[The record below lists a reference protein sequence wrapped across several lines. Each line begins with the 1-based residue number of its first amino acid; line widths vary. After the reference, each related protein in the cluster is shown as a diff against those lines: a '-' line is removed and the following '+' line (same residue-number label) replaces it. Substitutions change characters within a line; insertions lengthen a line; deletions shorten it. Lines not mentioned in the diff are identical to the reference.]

1 MQPSRRLKRA
11 VTFALLA
18 GALPAAVAQNS
29 ILEEVVVT
37 AQKREQNIQDVGITM
52 SAMTGDQLQALG
64 VRTSDELAVFTPG
77 VHISGAL
84 AGQNSQYAIRGV
96 VQNDFNDI
104 IEAPNAVYL
113 DEGYI
118 PIANAQTF
126 GLFDIERVEVLK
138 GPQGT
143 LFGRNATGGLVQY
156 ISRKPTFEKVDGFLE
171 LATGMYD
178 SPENPWSQRIEGAI
192 GGPLG
197 ERVAARIAGFYT
209 NTDDYLINSYPAGSP
224 TPGFASG
231 AGSPG
236 DGAGADMGS
245 NETYAFRGTID
256 LKPNDDVLLR
266 VSANYA
272 KSTVSTGP
280 YQSIPTI
287 AVLDAQGELID
298 VRNIARDETRLS
310 IQGNADGGGNVI
322 DGSSF
327 LPGGG
332 LGLPGRPVAG
342 GDFFG
347 YIDPDGDGWRTSGDF
362 AFEDQGETE
371 ATGVQG
377 RLEWDLA
384 GGAQIVA
391 ITDWKNYQKALFID
405 VDSAPVN
412 QLANFGQVD
421 ADSLSQEIRITGET
435 DRTRWV
441 AGVYYL
447 NIDTDSD
454 NGLKAPVNSIIFDL
468 FGAPFDIGVKAA
480 LETTSYSGF
489 GQLEFDMTD
498 TLTFTIGARV
508 IQEEK
513 DYDMKANGF
522 FIATGPDSTNEG
534 EPLPNVPVAGA
545 PFSFQDESSDTLWA
559 GKLQLDW
566 RPQDGMLVYGSVSR
580 GVKAG
585 SYNAP
590 LLGSYLGSGG
600 DVSLPYEPEEL
611 MAYEVGFKASLG
623 DRTRLNGA
631 TYFYD
636 YKDSQAFL
644 FVGVGGVVIN
654 ADAENYGAELQ
665 LETTPI
671 DGLDLSVGIAWIDAT
686 TKDVPLRF
694 DSPLPPRDVQPTYT
708 PEWQATALARYS
720 WEALGGRMNVR
731 ADASYSDE
739 YFYNLRNF
747 SADKYD
753 SYVLVNLGIGWAS
766 EDNAWLLSLDAKNVT
781 DEKAGLQGY
790 DLASLCGCNEVSY
803 RPPRWYG
810 VSLRRSF

>member
-1 MQPSRRLKRA
+1 VP
-11 VTFALLA
+11 
-18 GALPAAVAQNS
+18 
-29 ILEEVVVT
+29 
-37 AQKREQNIQDVGITM
+37 
-52 SAMTGDQLQALG
+52 
-64 VRTSDELAVFTPG
+64 
-77 VHISGAL
+77 
-84 AGQNSQYAIRGV
+84 
-96 VQNDFNDI
+96 
-104 IEAPNAVYL
+104 
-113 DEGYI
+113 
-118 PIANAQTF
+118 
-126 GLFDIERVEVLK
+126 
-138 GPQGT
+138 
-143 LFGRNATGGLVQY
+143 
-156 ISRKPTFEKVDGFLE
+156 
-171 LATGMYD
+171 
-178 SPENPWSQRIEGAI
+178 
-192 GGPLG
+192 
-197 ERVAARIAGFYT
+197 
-209 NTDDYLINSYPAGSP
+209 
-224 TPGFASG
+224 
-231 AGSPG
+231 
-236 DGAGADMGS
+236 
-245 NETYAFRGTID
+245 
-256 LKPNDDVLLR
+256 
-266 VSANYA
+266 
-272 KSTVSTGP
+272 
-280 YQSIPTI
+280 
-287 AVLDAQGELID
+287 
-298 VRNIARDETRLS
+298 
-310 IQGNADGGGNVI
+310 
-322 DGSSF
+322 
-327 LPGGG
+327 
-332 LGLPGRPVAG
+332 G

-362 AFEDQGETE
+362 AFEDQGVTE
-371 ATGVQG
+371 ATGIQG

-421 ADSLSQEIRITGET
+421 ADSLSQEIRISGES

-454 NGLKAPVNSIIFDL
+454 NGLKAPVNSIIFDY

-498 TLTFTIGARV
+498 TLTFTLGARV

-513 DYDMKANGF
+513 DYNMKANGF
-522 FIATGPDSTNEG
+522 FISSGPDSTNEG
-534 EPLPNVPVAGA
+534 EPLPGVPPGTDA
-545 PFSFQDESSDTLWA
+545 PYSFQDDSSDTLWA
-559 GKLQLDW
+559 GKVQLDW
-566 RPQDGMLVYGSVSR
+566 RPQDGTLVYGSVSR

-600 DVSLPYEPEEL
+600 DASLPYKPEEL
-611 MAYEVGFKASLG
+611 MAYEVGFKSSLS

-631 TYFYD
+631 AYFYD

-686 TKDVPLRF
+686 TKDVPLRAG
-694 DSPLPPRDVQPTYT
+694 SPLPPRDVQPTYT
-708 PEWQATALARYS
+708 PEWQASAMARYS
-720 WEALGGRMNVR
+720 WAALGGQMNVR
-731 ADASYSDE
+731 ADAGYSDE

-753 SYVLVNLGIGWAS
+753 SYVIVNLGVGWAS
-766 EDNAWLLSLDAKNVT
+766 EDDAWYVSLDAKNVT
-781 DEKAGLQGY
+781 DEKAGMQGY

-803 RPPRWYG
+803 RLPRWYG

>member
-1 MQPSRRLKRA
+1 MQSSRRLQRA
-11 VTFALLA
+11 IALALL
-18 GALPAAVAQNS
+18 PIAAATVNAQTS
-29 ILEEVVVT
+29 VLEEVVVT

-52 SAMTGDQLQALG
+52 NAMSGEQLQALG

-156 ISRKPTFEKVDGFLE
+156 ISRKPTFDAVEGFIDLS
-171 LATGMYD
+171 GGVYD

-197 ERVAARIAGFYT
+197 DRVAARIAGFYT
-209 NTDDYLINSYPAGSP
+209 NTDDYLINTYPAGAP
-224 TPGFASG
+224 APGFGSG

-236 DGAGADMGS
+236 EGAGADMGS
-245 NETYAFRGTID
+245 NETHAFRGTVD
-256 LKPNDDVLLR
+256 FQPNDDVLLR
-266 VSANYA
+266 LSGNYA

-287 AVLDAQGELID
+287 AVLDEQGEIID
-298 VRNIARDETRLS
+298 VRHIARDETRLS
-310 IQGNADGGGNVI
+310 IQGDGDGGGNVI
-322 DGSSF
+322 DGSVF

-332 LGLPGRPVAG
+332 LGLPGRPVPG

-371 ATGVQG
+371 ATGIQG

-384 GGAQIVA
+384 GGAQLVA

-412 QLANFGQVD
+412 QLANFGAVD
-421 ADSLSQEIRITGET
+421 ADSLSQEIRLTGET

-489 GQLEFDMTD
+489 GQVEFDMTD
-498 TLTFTIGARV
+498 TLTFTLGARV

-513 DYDMKANGF
+513 DYEMLANGF
-522 FIATGPDSTNEG
+522 FISTGPDSTNEG
-534 EPLPNVPVAGA
+534 EPLPDVPVPGA
-545 PFSFQDESSDTLWA
+545 PFSFQDDSDDTLWA
-559 GKLQLDW
+559 GKVQLDW
-566 RPQDGMLVYGSVSR
+566 RPQDGHLVYASLSR

-600 DVSLPYEPEEL
+600 DASLKYEPEEL
-611 MAYEVGFKASLG
+611 TAYEIGFKSSLT

-631 TYFYD
+631 AYFYD

-644 FVGVGGVVIN
+644 FVGVGGIVIN

-665 LETTPI
+665 LQTTPF
-671 DGLDLSVGIAWIDAT
+671 DGFDLSLGVAYIDAT
-686 TKDVPLRF
+686 TKDVPLRAG
-694 DSPLPPRDVQPTYT
+694 SPLPPRDVEPTYT
-708 PEWQATALARYS
+708 PELQASAMARYS
-720 WEALGGRMNVR
+720 WSALGGLMSVR

-739 YFYNLRNF
+739 YYYNLRNF

-753 SYVLVNLGIGWAS
+753 SYVLMNLGLGWAT
-766 EDNAWLLSLDAKNVT
+766 EDNAWQVSLDARNVT

-810 VSLRRSF
+810 LSLRRSF

>member
-1 MQPSRRLKRA
+1 
-11 VTFALLA
+11 
-18 GALPAAVAQNS
+18 
-29 ILEEVVVT
+29 
-37 AQKREQNIQDVGITM
+37 
-52 SAMTGDQLQALG
+52 MTGDQLQALG

-156 ISRKPTFEKVDGFLE
+156 ISRKPTFDKTEGYIDLTG
-171 LATGMYD
+171 GMYD
-178 SPENPWSQRIEGAI
+178 SPENPWSERIEGAV

-197 ERVAARIAGFYT
+197 ERVAARIAGFYS
-209 NTDDYLINSYPAGSP
+209 NVDDYLINEYPRQAP
-224 TPGFASG
+224 APGFASG
-231 AGSPG
+231 SLPPG

-245 NETYAFRGTID
+245 SETDALRGTID
-256 LKPNDDVLLR
+256 VKPNDDVLLR
-266 VSANYA
+266 LSANYA
-272 KSTVSTGP
+272 KSDVSTGP

-287 AVLDAQGELID
+287 AVLDENHCSAAGCELID
-298 VRNIARDETRLS
+298 VRNIAPGETRFS
-310 IQGNADGGGNVI
+310 IQGDADGGGNVI

-327 LPGGG
+327 LPGAG
-332 LGLPGRPVAG
+332 LGLPGRPVPG

-371 ATGVQG
+371 ATGIQG

-384 GGAQIVA
+384 GGAQLVA
-391 ITDWKNYQKALFID
+391 ITDWKNYQKTLFID

-412 QLANFGQVD
+412 QLANFGAVD
-421 ADSLSQEIRITGET
+421 ADSLSQEIRLTGQT
-435 DRTRWV
+435 DRMRWV

-480 LETTSYSGF
+480 LETTSYSAF
-489 GQLEFDMTD
+489 GQIQYDQTD
-498 TLTFTIGARV
+498 TLPFTIGARG
-508 IQEEK
+508 IEEEK
-513 DYDMKANGF
+513 DYEMKANGF

-534 EPLPNVPVAGA
+534 EPVPDVPAPGA
-545 PFSFQDESSDTLWA
+545 PFSFKDDSSDTLWA
-559 GKLQLDW
+559 GKVQLDW
-566 RPQDGMLVYGSVSR
+566 RPQDGTLVYGSVSR

-600 DVSLPYEPEEL
+600 DVSLKYDPEEL
-611 MAYEVGFKASLG
+611 MAYEVGFKSSLS

-631 TYFYD
+631 AYFYD

-665 LETTPI
+665 LQTTPI
-671 DGLDLSVGIAWIDAT
+671 DGLDLSLGIAWIDAT

-708 PEWQATALARYS
+708 PEWQASAMVRYAWS
-720 WEALGGRMNVR
+720 ALGGLMSVR
-731 ADASYSDE
+731 ADAAYSDE
-739 YFYNLRNF
+739 YYYNLRNF

-753 SYVLVNLGIGWAS
+753 SYVLVNLGVGWATQ
-766 EDNAWLLSLDAKNVT
+766 DNAWQVSLDARNVT

-810 VSLRRSF
+810 VSLKRSF